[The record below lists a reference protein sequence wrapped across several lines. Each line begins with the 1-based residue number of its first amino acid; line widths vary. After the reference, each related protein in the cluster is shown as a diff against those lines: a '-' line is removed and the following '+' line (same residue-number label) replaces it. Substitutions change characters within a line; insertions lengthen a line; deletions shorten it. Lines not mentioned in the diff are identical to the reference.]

1 MENLRND
8 ILEMFL
14 LNLKKRVIHQKEAFL
29 LSDLLDDIKR
39 LTIENGFEDTLI
51 TNTRTLKRKIAE

>member
-51 TNTRTLKRKIAE
+51 TNTRTLIRKIVE